1 MSTRFI
7 QVILFEMFKQIA
19 LILAFFAA
27 AWLAG
32 CSTTP
37 KQSDRLKEIQRDFLN
52 ALPKLPNQLD
62 YLEYS
67 IQEAKSDQAWAEYI
81 QLSRELWTEVDDSNR
96 LAIEFQVWSTFK
108 NLPQTTLQELQTSSE
123 DNADLQNWLRLVE
136 ATEQKPILQKQALR
150 DLREFYPTALYAEH
164 LLPELQNKLK
174 HPATIKNIAVLL
186 PFSGDYAN
194 ISLQIRNGLLKNHF
208 ANQSDLK
215 IRFYDSSDLSELKQ
229 TYLTAIHQGAE
240 WVIGPLRKE
249 AIETLAELKPENLL
263 ALNQINDPNIKQF
276 NFKSESE
283 ATQITH
289 KLQYHDFKRIGI
301 LTSTA
306 SSDTN
311 LAQHIMYNWIQTEG
325 NHAVLKTYPTQ
336 RPNLRNA
343 LGSVINEPESEARK
357 NNLKWLFK
365 EKIHFAPRLRQDLDA
380 IVLLGSTERLAVF
393 KPQFKFFDLN
403 LPTYGSSKLTPAQ
416 LKQTPPN
423 KDLSHLIF
431 PTMTAAL
438 KETSLK
444 TPFEAFGWD
453 SLTLV
458 LNQENLAPGIC
469 LNKGMTGKLS
479 MQDNLIDHTFTW
491 AQYDRYGYITEA
503 PPYVPPQPIEE
514 DQEPVTPETDAE
526 ANSTAMME

>member
-1 MSTRFI
+1 
-7 QVILFEMFKQIA
+7 MFRQIA
-19 LILAFFAA
+19 LILTFFAV

-37 KQSDRLKEIQRDFLN
+37 KQSERLKEIQRDFLN
-52 ALPKLPNQLD
+52 ALPKIPNQLD
-62 YLEYS
+62 YLENA
-67 IQEAKSDQAWAEYI
+67 IQEAKNDQAWAEYI

-108 NLPQTTLQELQTSSE
+108 NLPQTTLQKLQTSSE

-136 ATEQKPILQKQALR
+136 ATQQKAIWQKQALR
-150 DLREFYPTALYAEH
+150 DLKDFYPTALYAEH
-164 LLPELQNKLK
+164 LLPELQNKLN
-174 HPATIKNIAVLL
+174 HPNTIKNIAVLL

-208 ANQSDLK
+208 STQSDLN

-229 TYLTAIHQGAE
+229 TYLTAVHQGAE

-249 AIETLAELKPENLL
+249 AIETLVDLKPENLL
-263 ALNQINDPNIKQF
+263 ALNQINNPNIKQF

-283 ATQITH
+283 AAQITQ

-311 LAQHIMYNWIQTEG
+311 LAQHTLYNWTQTDG
-325 NHAVLKTYPTQ
+325 NHAVLKSYPTQ
-336 RPNLRNA
+336 RPNLRAA

-365 EKIHFAPRLRQDLDA
+365 EQIHFTPRLRQDLDA
-380 IVLLGSTERLAVF
+380 IVLIGSTERLAVF

-438 KETSLK
+438 KETPLK

-453 SLTLV
+453 SLTVV
-458 LNQENLAPGIC
+458 LNQENLAPGLC

-479 MQDNLIDHTFTW
+479 MQDNLIDHTFIW

-514 DQEPVTPETDAE
+514 EQEPVTPETDAE

>member
-1 MSTRFI
+1 
-7 QVILFEMFKQIA
+7 MFKQIT
-19 LILAFFAA
+19 LISAFFAVV
-27 AWLAG
+27 WLTG
-32 CSTTP
+32 CSTAP
-37 KQSDRLKEIQRDFLN
+37 KQSTSKESEFGFLS
-52 ALPKLPNQLD
+52 ALSKMPNQLN
-62 YLEYS
+62 YLEES
-67 IQEAKSDQAWAEYI
+67 IQDAKNDQAWEEYI
-81 QLSRELWTEVDDSNR
+81 QLSRELWLEVDDANR

-108 NLPQTTLQELQTSSE
+108 NLPQTTLEELQISAENNT
-123 DNADLQNWLRLVE
+123 DLQNWLRLVE
-136 ATEQKPILQKQALR
+136 ATQQKVIWQKQALR
-150 DLREFYPTALYAEH
+150 DLREFYPTALYSEH
-164 LLPELQNKLK
+164 LLPELQNKLNQ
-174 HPATIKNIAVLL
+174 PNTLKNIAVLL
-186 PFSGDYAN
+186 PFTGNYAN

-208 ANQSDLK
+208 STQSDLN

-249 AIETLAELKPENLL
+249 AIEILADLKPENLL

-276 NFKSESE
+276 NFKSDSE
-283 ATQITH
+283 AAQITQ

-311 LAQHIMYNWIQTEG
+311 LAQHILYNWTQMEG

-336 RPNLRNA
+336 RPNLRAA

-365 EKIHFAPRLRQDLDA
+365 EKVHFTPRLRQDLDS
-380 IVLLGSTERLAVF
+380 IVLIGSTERLAVF

-458 LNQENLAPGIC
+458 LNQENLAPGLC
-469 LNKGMTGKLS
+469 LNSGMTGKLS
-479 MQDNLIDHTFTW
+479 MQDNIIDHRFIW
-491 AQYDRYGYITEA
+491 AQYDRYGDITQA
-503 PPYVPPQPIEE
+503 PAYVPPQPVEKE
-514 DQEPVTPETDAE
+514 QEPITPGTNTD
-526 ANSTAMME
+526 STAMAE

>member
-1 MSTRFI
+1 
-7 QVILFEMFKQIA
+7 MFKQIA

-27 AWLAG
+27 AWLSG

-37 KQSDRLKEIQRDFLN
+37 KQSDRLKEIQRDFLS
-52 ALPKLPNQLD
+52 ALPKIPNQLD
-62 YLEYS
+62 YLERA
-67 IQEAKSDQAWAEYI
+67 IQEAKNDQAWAEYT
-81 QLSRELWTEVDDSNR
+81 QLSRELWTEVDDANR

-108 NLPQTTLQELQTSSE
+108 NLPDTTLQKIQNTYE

-136 ATEQKPILQKQALR
+136 ATQQKPISQKQALR
-150 DLREFYPTALYAEH
+150 DLREFYPTALYSEH

-186 PFSGDYAN
+186 PFSGEYAN

-208 ANQSDLK
+208 ANQSDLN
-215 IRFYDSSDLSELKQ
+215 IRFYDSSDLNEVKQ

-249 AIETLAELKPENLL
+249 AVEILAELKPENLL
-263 ALNQINDPNIKQF
+263 ALNQISNSTIKQF

-311 LAQHIMYNWIQTEG
+311 LAQHILYNWIQTEG

-357 NNLKWLFK
+357 NNLRWLFK
-365 EKIHFAPRLRQDLDA
+365 EQIHFAPRLRQDLDA
-380 IVLLGSTERLAVF
+380 IILIGSTERLAVF

-403 LPTYGSSKLTPAQ
+403 LPTYGTSKLTPAQ

-453 SLTLV
+453 SLTVV
-458 LNQENLAPGIC
+458 LNHENLAPGLC

-479 MQDNLIDHTFTW
+479 MQDNLIDHTFIW

-503 PPYVPPQPIEE
+503 PPYVPPQPVEE
-514 DQEPVTPETDAE
+514 EEEPVTPETDAE